1 MSLFGSSGRNDER
14 TPAGAREPV
23 PAAAAVPEAGSRSR
37 TGGRETPAGGNEVAI
52 LGQSILF
59 KGDLS
64 GDEDI
69 EIEGRVEGQIKLPN
83 HQLTVGPHGRVAAQV
98 EAKNVIVIGRV
109 AGDVIA
115 SERIEIQATGVVD
128 GDIHAPRLLI
138 QEGAVVNGN
147 IEMGD
152 AQAKAATTSPAPAEP
167 ARKTG

>member
-1 MSLFGSSGRNDER
+1 M
-14 TPAGAREPV
+14 
-23 PAAAAVPEAGSRSR
+23 
-37 TGGRETPAGGNEVAI
+37 AI